1 LHLGYI
7 LLSCDLG
14 SEDYVVE
21 ELKRIPEIKNAH
33 VTFGAYD
40 VIVEIEAESQQDF
53 DKTVTHK
60 VRKLPRVLSTVTL
73 NVVNREG

>member
-53 DKTVTHK
+53 DNTVTHK
-60 VRKLPRVLSTVTL
+60 VRRLPRVISTVTL
-73 NVVNREG
+73 NVVKREG

>member
-1 LHLGYI
+1 MHLGYI

-21 ELKRIPEIKNAH
+21 ELKRIPEIKNAY

-40 VIVEIEAESQQDF
+40 IIVELEAKSQEDF
-53 DKTVTHK
+53 DNTVTHK
-60 VRKLPRVLSTVTL
+60 VRRLPRVLSTVTL
-73 NVVNREG
+73 NVVKREG